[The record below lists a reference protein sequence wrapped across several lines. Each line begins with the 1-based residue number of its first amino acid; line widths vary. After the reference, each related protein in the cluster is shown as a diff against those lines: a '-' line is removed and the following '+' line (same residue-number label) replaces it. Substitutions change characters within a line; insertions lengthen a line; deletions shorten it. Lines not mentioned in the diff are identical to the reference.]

1 MNNSMEFGRSGLER
15 RKKKRVRLTRG
26 LLAKLGTIG
35 VVVLDVSETG
45 SRVEHFT
52 RMQTGA
58 RTRLRFSWED
68 RSVTVECVVVS
79 CKVHRFFPG
88 DAGST
93 VYQSGLLFT
102 EYAEDSLTT
111 LKAMVSAFV
120 ARSLAEQVANARGIG
135 PVLQND
141 MPVFRGGVVATTEVD
156 TKSSS
161 MNNPYLMPAT
171 ANQAATRSG
180 YIRCRLL
187 NHRWEKKWTREYE
200 EPLEGFTVLATEPAD
215 QIEKLCQTYSKGDG
229 DTRRLIRLCAQMSVE
244 ESSEQTG

>member
-1 MNNSMEFGRSGLER
+1 MNKSMEFGRSGQER

-58 RTRLRFSWED
+58 RTRLRFSWEN
-68 RSVTVECVVVS
+68 RSVTAECIVVS

-102 EYAEDSLTT
+102 EYADDSLTT

-156 TKSSS
+156 MKSAS
-161 MNNPYLMPAT
+161 MNKYLMPET
-171 ANQAATRSG
+171 ANEAATRSG
-180 YIRCRLL
+180 YIRCRFM
-187 NHRWEKKWTREYE
+187 NHRWEKKWTREYD
-200 EPLEGFTVLATEPAD
+200 EPADGFTVLATEPPD
-215 QIEKLCQTYSKGDG
+215 QIEKLCQTYSKADPE
-229 DTRRLIRLCAQMSVE
+229 TRRLIRLCAQMSVE
-244 ESSEQTG
+244 ESTQQAG

>member
-1 MNNSMEFGRSGLER
+1 MSKSLEFGRSAQER

-26 LLAKLGTIG
+26 LLAKLGMIG

-58 RTRLRFSWED
+58 RTRLRFSWEN
-68 RSVTVECVVVS
+68 RSVTAECIVIS

-102 EYAEDSLTT
+102 EYADDSLTT

-156 TKSSS
+156 MKSAS
-161 MNNPYLMPAT
+161 MNKYLMPET
-171 ANQAATRSG
+171 ANEAATRSG
-180 YIRCRLL
+180 YIRCKFMK
-187 NHRWEKKWTREYE
+187 HRWEKKWTREYE
-200 EPLEGFTVLATEPAD
+200 EPTEGFTVLATEPPD
-215 QIEKLCQTYSKGDG
+215 QIEKLCQTYSKADP

-244 ESSEQTG
+244 ESVQQTG

>member
-1 MNNSMEFGRSGLER
+1 MTKSMEFGRSGQER

-35 VVVLDVSETG
+35 VVVLDVSEGG

-52 RMQTGA
+52 RMNTGA
-58 RTRLRFSWED
+58 KTRLRFSWED
-68 RSVTVECVVVS
+68 RTVTAECVVVS
-79 CKVHRFFPG
+79 CRVHRFFPG

-102 EYAEDSLTT
+102 EYAEDSLGT

-141 MPVFRGGVVATTEVD
+141 MPVFRSGVVATTEVD
-156 TKSSS
+156 MKSATT
-161 MNNPYLMPAT
+161 NKYLMPEN
-171 ANQAATRSG
+171 ANEAATRNG
-180 YIRCRLL
+180 YIRCRFIH
-187 NHRWEKKWTREYE
+187 HRWEKKWTRDYE
-200 EPLEGFTVLATEPAD
+200 EPVDGFTVLATEPPD
-215 QIEKLCQTYSKGDG
+215 QIEKLCQTYSKADPE
-229 DTRRLIRLCAQMSVE
+229 TRRLIRLCAQMSVE
-244 ESSEQTG
+244 EPSQQTG

>member
-1 MNNSMEFGRSGLER
+1 MNKSLEFGRSGQER

-35 VVVLDVSETG
+35 VVVLDVSESG

-52 RMQTGA
+52 RMNTGA
-58 RTRLRFSWED
+58 KTRLRFSWED
-68 RSVTVECVVVS
+68 RSVTAECIVVS
-79 CKVHRFFPG
+79 CRVHRFFPG

-111 LKAMVSAFV
+111 LKTMVSAFV

-135 PVLQND
+135 PVLQDD

-156 TKSSS
+156 MKSAAE
-161 MNNPYLMPAT
+161 NKYLMSTT
-171 ANQAATRSG
+171 ANDAATRSG
-180 YIRCRLL
+180 FIRCRFI
-187 NHRWEKKWTREYE
+187 NHRWEKKWTRDYD
-200 EPLEGFTVLATEPAD
+200 EPMDGFTVLATEPPD
-215 QIEKLCQTYSKGDG
+215 QIEKLCQTFSKADPE
-229 DTRRLIRLCAQMSVE
+229 TRRLIRLCAQMSVE
-244 ESSEQTG
+244 DPTEQTG

>member
-1 MNNSMEFGRSGLER
+1 MSKSMEFGRSGQER

-45 SRVEHFT
+45 ARVEHFT

-58 RTRLRFSWED
+58 STRLRFSWEN
-68 RSVTVECVVVS
+68 RSVTADCIVVS

-102 EYAEDSLTT
+102 EYAEDSLAT

-156 TKSSS
+156 MKSPS
-161 MNNPYLMPAT
+161 MNKYLMPAT
-171 ANQAATRSG
+171 ANEAATRSG
-180 YIRCRLL
+180 YIRCRFMH
-187 NHRWEKKWTREYE
+187 HRWEKKWTREYD
-200 EPLEGFTVLATEPAD
+200 EPADGFTVLATEPPD
-215 QIEKLCQTYSKGDG
+215 QIEKLCQTYSKADAE
-229 DTRRLIRLCAQMSVE
+229 TRRLIRLCAQMSVE
-244 ESSEQTG
+244 GSLQQAG

>member
-1 MNNSMEFGRSGLER
+1 MSKSLEFGRSGQER

-58 RTRLRFSWED
+58 RTRLRFSWEN
-68 RSVTVECVVVS
+68 RSVTAECIVIS

-102 EYAEDSLTT
+102 EYADDSLTT

-156 TKSSS
+156 MKSAS
-161 MNNPYLMPAT
+161 MNKYLMPET
-171 ANQAATRSG
+171 ANEAATRSG
-180 YIRCRLL
+180 YIRCRFT
-187 NHRWEKKWTREYE
+187 HQRWEKKWTREYE
-200 EPLEGFTVLATEPAD
+200 EPTEGFTVLATEPPD
-215 QIEKLCQTYSKGDG
+215 QIEKLCQTYSKADP

-244 ESSEQTG
+244 ESVQQTG

>member
-1 MNNSMEFGRSGLER
+1 MEFGRSGQER

-35 VVVLDVSETG
+35 VVVLDVSEGGT
-45 SRVEHFT
+45 RVEHFT
-52 RMQTGA
+52 RMNTGA
-58 RTRLRFSWED
+58 KTRLRFSWEN
-68 RSVTVECVVVS
+68 RSVTAECVVVS

-102 EYAEDSLTT
+102 EYAEDSLAT

-135 PVLQND
+135 PVLQDD
-141 MPVFRGGVVATTEVD
+141 MPVFRSGVVATTEVD
-156 TKSSS
+156 MSGTTNK
-161 MNNPYLMPAT
+161 YLMPAT
-171 ANQAATRSG
+171 ANEAATRNG
-180 YIRCRLL
+180 YIRCRFL
-187 NHRWEKKWTREYE
+187 NHRWEKKWTREYD

-215 QIEKLCQTYSKGDG
+215 QIEKLCQTYSKADPE
-229 DTRRLIRLCAQMSVE
+229 TRRLIRLCALMSVE
-244 ESSEQTG
+244 ESIQQAG